1 MRALRFI
8 AAFIA
13 VSFAALTAS
22 TVNAATAMQM
32 NLAQMINGSDKV
44 FVGTV
49 IDVTESRVQGGGGEL
64 PAITYKFQ
72 VDDTFKGDFEEIK
85 GVKYTEVT
93 MIGRIKNIKER
104 KHPITDFPLLY
115 EGEQYLLVVAPAG
128 PIGLT
133 TTMGLGQGSFTLTGG
148 SDSKVA
154 LNGANNVG
162 LFSGMNVGFPDG
174 VAISYNDL
182 AALIRDIVGGA
193 E

>member
-1 MRALRFI
+1 MRALRFV

-13 VSFAALTAS
+13 LSFVALAAS
-22 TVNAATAMQM
+22 TANATSALQM
-32 NLAQMINGSDKV
+32 NLAQMINSSDKV

-49 IDVTESRVQGGGGEL
+49 IDVTESTVQGGGGDL
-64 PAITYKFQ
+64 PAITYRFQ
-72 VDDTFKGDFEEIK
+72 VSDTFKGDFEEIK

-93 MIGRIKNIKER
+93 MLGRIKFIKER
-104 KHPITDFPLLY
+104 KHPIEDFPLLY
-115 EGEQYLLVVAPAG
+115 EGEEYLLIVAPVG

-133 TTMGLGQGSFTLTGG
+133 TTMGLGQGSFTLAG
-148 SDSKVA
+148 SADSKVA
-154 LNGANNVG
+154 LNGARNVG

-174 VAISYNDL
+174 VAISYSDL

>member
-1 MRALRFI
+1 MRALRFV

-13 VSFAALTAS
+13 LSFVALAAS
-22 TVNAATAMQM
+22 TANATVAMQM

-64 PAITYKFQ
+64 PAITYRFR
-72 VDDTFKGDFEEIK
+72 VSDTFKGDFEEIK

-93 MIGRIKNIKER
+93 MLGRIKHIKER
-104 KHPITDFPLLY
+104 KHPIEDFPLLY
-115 EGEQYLLVVAPAG
+115 EGEEYLLAVAPAG

-148 SDSKVA
+148 SGGKVA
-154 LNGANNVG
+154 LNGANNIG
-162 LFSGMNVGFPDG
+162 LFSGMNVGFQDG
-174 VAISYNDL
+174 IAISYNDL

>member
-1 MRALRFI
+1 MRALRFV

-13 VSFAALTAS
+13 LSFAALTAD

-32 NLAQMINGSDKV
+32 NLAQMINNSDKV

-49 IDVTESRVQGGGGEL
+49 IGVTESRVQAGGGEL
-64 PAITYKFQ
+64 PAITYRFQ
-72 VDDTFKGDFEEIK
+72 VSDTFKGDFDEIK

-93 MIGRIKNIKER
+93 MLGTIKNIKER
-104 KHPITDFPLLY
+104 KHPISDFPLLQ
-115 EGEQYLLVVAPAG
+115 EGEEYLLVVAPAG

-148 SDSKVA
+148 TDNKVA

-174 VAISYNDL
+174 VGIPYNDL

-193 E
+193 Q